1 MIYINKILP
10 IIVSP
15 LGLIIVLLFFGILR
29 KKVLHSLVALTVLI
43 ILSLP
48 IVSNHLIKLL
58 EQNYTYS
65 TPNEIASAD
74 TVIVLSGM
82 VKPIK
87 RNNDIH
93 YEFSEAVDRIFAGI
107 NLLKEGKAQEITP
120 ARISQKLASE
130 IQKITTDIYKKI
142 NLSGI
147 CRIDFI
153 IKNGKPFVIE
163 INTIPGLSEKSIIP
177 KQLKVAGYNLKE
189 VFSICLEN

>member
-1 MIYINKILP
+1 MIYLNKILP

-15 LGLIIVLLFFGILR
+15 LGLITILLFLGIFR
-29 KKVLHSLVALTVLI
+29 KKMLPSVIGLI
-43 ILSLP
+43 ILMLLSLP

-93 YEFSEAVDRIFAGI
+93 YEFSEAGPGCLPV
-107 NLLKEGKAQEITP
+107 
-120 ARISQKLASE
+120 AS
-130 IQKITTDIYKKI
+130 
-142 NLSGI
+142 
-147 CRIDFI
+147 
-153 IKNGKPFVIE
+153 
-163 INTIPGLSEKSIIP
+163 
-177 KQLKVAGYNLKE
+177 A
-189 VFSICLEN
+189 ICLIRVFITAKTY

>member
-29 KKVLHSLVALTVLI
+29 KKVLHSLVALTVMI

-93 YEFSEAVDRIFAGI
+93 
-107 NLLKEGKAQEITP
+107 
-120 ARISQKLASE
+120 
-130 IQKITTDIYKKI
+130 
-142 NLSGI
+142 
-147 CRIDFI
+147 
-153 IKNGKPFVIE
+153 
-163 INTIPGLSEKSIIP
+163 
-177 KQLKVAGYNLKE
+177 
-189 VFSICLEN
+189 